1 MADRKASV
9 TSAGGRRHTVDATA
23 LGVTS
28 VLAKTHE
35 DAVIDHA
42 ADADERVLVAL
53 GYKQESV

>member
-1 MADRKASV
+1 M
-9 TSAGGRRHTVDATA
+9 DATA